1 VIKYCIFILLIT
13 LGCVGIAAAGG
24 IPVDPGLVYASA
36 VTTGDYS
43 PVLISAIDPG
53 LYSSPVVQPYT
64 IPSLSPQWDQS
75 RPAAPEPTRD
85 TNPVYPDNS
94 ASPPVNMPSFNPVPA
109 PLPILAPSVYD
120 TPGLSPLASDIDQ
133 QMSSILIP
141 DYESGKFFPT
151 SWGYGGA
158 VGEIIT
164 DGTTNWGI
172 KVVFDRSV
180 TIDEAYAIIE
190 KHRIP
195 DGYRILIEDTPR
207 NNPPDS
213 VTFFIDYNN
222 EQPDSLGKTIVDILR
237 YDPQVKA
244 LSIIYGTLAR

>member
-1 VIKYCIFILLIT
+1 MIT
-13 LGCVGIAAAGG
+13 FGCVGIAAAGG

-43 PVLISAIDPG
+43 PVLITAFDPG
-53 LYSSPVVQPYT
+53 LYSSPEVQPYI
-64 IPSLSPQWDQS
+64 IPDLSPQWDQPG
-75 RPAAPEPTRD
+75 PAAPEPTLD
-85 TNPVYPDNS
+85 TNPVSPDNS
-94 ASPPVNMPSFNPVPA
+94 GSPPVNIPSFDPVPA

-120 TPGLSPLASDIDQ
+120 TPGLFPLASDIDQ
-133 QMSSILIP
+133 QMSGILIP

-158 VGEIIT
+158 VGEMIT
-164 DGTTNWGI
+164 GDTTNWGI
-172 KVVFDRSV
+172 KVVFDQSV

-195 DGYRILIEDTPR
+195 DGYRILIDDTPR

-213 VTFFIDYNN
+213 VTFLIDYNN
-222 EQPDSLGKTIVDILR
+222 EQPDSLAKTIVDILR

-244 LSIIYGTLAR
+244 LSIIYGIWAR